1 MSMLSWREV
10 KDPFLDCHEL
20 CTMAFYRKKGQDLG
34 IQGDNCWLSEPSVSQ
49 NLSLIK
55 LKRIGN

>member
-1 MSMLSWREV
+1 VERSEESS
-10 KDPFLDCHEL
+10 LDCHKL
-20 CTMAFYRKKGQDLG
+20 CTMAFYRKKRQDFG
-34 IQGDNCWLSEPSVSQ
+34 IQGDNRLLSEPSVSK

>member
-1 MSMLSWREV
+1 MEGKNSA
-10 KDPFLDCHEL
+10 LDCHKL
-20 CTMAFYRKKGQDLG
+20 CTMKFYRKKGQGCG
-34 IQGDNCWLSEPSVSQ
+34 IQGDNCLLSELSVSQ